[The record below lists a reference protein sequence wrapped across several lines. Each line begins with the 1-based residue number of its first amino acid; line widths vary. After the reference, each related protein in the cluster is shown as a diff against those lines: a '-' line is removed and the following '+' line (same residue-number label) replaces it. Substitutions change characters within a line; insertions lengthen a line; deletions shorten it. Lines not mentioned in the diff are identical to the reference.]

1 MDTKIC
7 RTCGQEKKL
16 DDFPGGGRDHRQD
29 YRRPHCKD
37 CKKAYELALNK
48 KNPDMRR
55 MIDKRYRD
63 KHPEQMKAL
72 NKQRGQQIKEQYH
85 TDEAFRAK
93 TLARTSAYSKTHRD
107 IMNKAINAWHKAH
120 TDQMRPTRRAYR
132 QRRLATDPT
141 YRDQLRTW
149 QRAHYAKHPEGAL
162 ENARARRARQRGAPR
177 VEKIDRAA
185 IIARDQS
192 ICHLCGLVVPPEEMS
207 LDHLIP
213 LARGGSH
220 TPDNLAVAHLL
231 CNKKRGTKPLAS

>member
-1 MDTKIC
+1 VYD
-7 RTCGQEKKL
+7 R
-16 DDFPGGGRDHRQD
+16 
-29 YRRPHCKD
+29 
-37 CKKAYELALNK
+37 ALNK
-48 KNPDMRR
+48 KNRNKRR
-55 MIDKRYRD
+55 IVEQRYRD
-63 KHPEQMKAL
+63 KHPEKVQAL

-85 TDEAFRAK
+85 TDEAFRTK

-120 TDQMRPTRRAYR
+120 KDQMRPTRRAYR

-141 YRDQLRTW
+141 YRDQLRAG
-149 QRAHYAKHPEGAL
+149 QRKHYLQHPESAL
-162 ENARARRARQRGAPR
+162 ENARVRRARQRGAPR
-177 VEKIDRAA
+177 VEKINRAA

-220 TPDNLAVAHLL
+220 TPDNLAVAHLT
-231 CNKKRGTKPLAS
+231 CNKRRGTKPLAS

>member
-1 MDTKIC
+1 
-7 RTCGQEKKL
+7 
-16 DDFPGGGRDHRQD
+16 
-29 YRRPHCKD
+29 
-37 CKKAYELALNK
+37 LNK
-48 KNPDMRR
+48 KNR
-55 MIDKRYRD
+55 DKRRIVEQRYRA
-63 KHPEQMKAL
+63 KHPEKVQAL

-85 TDEAFRAK
+85 TDEAFRMK

-107 IMNKAINAWHKAH
+107 IMNTAINRWQKANR
-120 TDQMRPTRRAYR
+120 TKVNATRRI
-132 QRRLATDPT
+132 RRAHRLSTDPT
-141 YRDQLRTW
+141 FREALRAGQREHYR
-149 QRAHYAKHPEGAL
+149 KHPEGAL
-162 ENARARRARQRGAPR
+162 ENTRARRARQRGAPR

-220 TPDNLAVAHLL
+220 TADNLAVAHLV